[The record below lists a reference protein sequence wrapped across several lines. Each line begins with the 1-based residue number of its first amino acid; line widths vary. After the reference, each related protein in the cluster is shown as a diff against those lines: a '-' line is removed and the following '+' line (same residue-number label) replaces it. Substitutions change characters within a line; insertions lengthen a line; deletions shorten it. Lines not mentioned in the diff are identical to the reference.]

1 MDLLNIQY
9 GILGHM
15 LVYPEH
21 VGEIMTRLTA
31 EDFDSLPTRGLFEAI
46 NRLHFAGN
54 PIDPVTTAR
63 EAGEGYEV
71 AVETA
76 LDHTASD
83 GIYYCSLLREGV
95 QLNRIHSCAVT
106 LANSATL
113 AAAGQTIDQ
122 LNRLVSLRTRAEI
135 VTAHDAAADFIRRM
149 SRETKPEYLS
159 LGMPEVDKLL
169 FIEPGDFVL
178 LGGYASSGKTL
189 LSLQFAL
196 VLAEKYRVGYF
207 SLETNTRK
215 LTDRLVA
222 HMAQVPLAD
231 IKACCLGP
239 EHARQA
245 TRAVRKLD
253 KLPLDLISAGGMS
266 VGDIQAIALNRRY
279 QVIFVDYLQIVSS
292 PGQNRVE
299 QVTNISIA
307 LHTLAQSHG
316 ITVFAL
322 AQLSRP
328 EKNEEKKPIPP
339 SMSSFRESGQ
349 LEQDADVAM
358 ILWPDDPKSNK
369 SGRKLKI
376 AKNKDGGRDTFSLDF
391 NGATQTLSISA
402 TNGKSVSA
410 YYAEEGRKAQQR
422 NRKPQQSGFQPV
434 SEDEG
439 TPFDNKK

>member
-46 NRLHFAGN
+46 SRLHFAGN
-54 PIDPVTTAR
+54 PIDPVTAAR

-71 AVETA
+71 AVETS
-76 LDHTASD
+76 LNHTTSD
-83 GIYYCSLLREGV
+83 GIYYCGLLREGV
-95 QLNRIHSCAVT
+95 QLNRIHSCAAA
-106 LANSATL
+106 LAESATL

-159 LGMPEVDKLL
+159 LGMPELDKLL

-178 LGGYASSGKTL
+178 IGGQASSGKTL

-196 VLAEKYRVGYF
+196 TLAEKYRVGYF
-207 SLETNTRK
+207 SLETNSRK
-215 LTDRLVA
+215 LTDRVIS
-222 HMAQVPLAD
+222 HMAQVPLEAIKEGCLDPEQARRASAASRRFAKMPVD
-231 IKACCLGP
+231 II
-239 EHARQA
+239 
-245 TRAVRKLD
+245 RA
-253 KLPLDLISAGGMS
+253 GEMS
-266 VGDIQAIALNRRY
+266 VRDIQAITLNRRY
-279 QVIFVDYLQIVSS
+279 QVIFVDYLQIVPSQ
-292 PGQNRVE
+292 GKTRYE
-299 QVTNISIA
+299 QVTNVSIA
-307 LHTLAQSHG
+307 LHTMSQAHD
-316 ITVFAL
+316 IAVFAL

-328 EKNEEKKPIPP
+328 EKNREGKLIPP
-339 SMSSFRESGQ
+339 SMTAFRESGQ

-358 ILWPDDPKSNK
+358 ILWPDDPKSNR
-369 SGRKLKI
+369 SGRQLKI

-402 TNGKSVSA
+402 TNGKSVPA

-434 SEDEG
+434 SEDEE
-439 TPFDNKK
+439 TPFDGEK